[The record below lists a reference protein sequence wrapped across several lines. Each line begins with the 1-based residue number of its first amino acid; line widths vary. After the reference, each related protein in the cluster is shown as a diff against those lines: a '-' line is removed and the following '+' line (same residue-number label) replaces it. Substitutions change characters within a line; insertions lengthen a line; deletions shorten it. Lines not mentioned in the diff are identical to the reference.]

1 MKFQRTCLLSSESH
15 RLDGWMV
22 RFLLDH
28 AVGLEERYSTPGP
41 TLENVED
48 PGEISRTRELR
59 ELGRYTDFDA
69 L

>member
-28 AVGLEERYSTPGP
+28 AVGLEERYAAPGP
-41 TLENVED
+41 ILENSED
-48 PGEISRTRELR
+48 HGGTSRTRELR